1 MKWVKKLEK
10 ILIFD
15 EEIELEFLEHFY
27 FELYKFDIVDTSS
40 DFEGLVVI
48 IDLVMELRGQKDA
61 NE

>member
-27 FELYKFDIVDTSS
+27 FELYKFDIIDTSS